1 MDFKKK
7 KDSGEVAAA
16 VVYNPEIQ
24 KFLLVK
30 RAGERERFPGHWE
43 FPSGFLEDGEDPEDA
58 ALRELDEETG
68 LKGEVVRKGESFP
81 IQIPHVHVHPVL
93 VRVDGEDVKLSR
105 EHSEYRWVERSDL
118 DVLKTVPK
126 LKQDLEKVGVK

>member
-1 MDFKKK
+1 MDFEK

-16 VVYNPEIQ
+16 VVYNSELQ

-30 RAGERERFPGHWE
+30 RAEERERYPGHWE
-43 FPSGFLEDGEDPEDA
+43 FPSGFIEEGESPEDA
-58 ALRELDEETG
+58 ALRELEEETG
-68 LKGEVVRKGESFP
+68 LKGEIIRTGERFP
-81 IQIPHVHVHPVL
+81 IQIPPVQVHPVL
-93 VRVDGEDVKLSR
+93 VKTEEDKIVLSR
-105 EHSEYRWVERSDL
+105 EHTDYEWAERNEL